1 MDKDVIIQKISSPSE
16 SSFQKAVKYY
26 SVLFA
31 LKGESIPE
39 MQMNILAF
47 TAVRGS
53 ISSGGAK
60 EKFIEMFPTTTKASI
75 GNVVFQLKKKG
86 FLIKRDKK
94 IIVNPSIS
102 LDFKRPLVLRI
113 KLNGKD
119 T

>member
-16 SSFQKAVKYY
+16 SVFQKAVKYY
-26 SVLFA
+26 SVLFT
-31 LKGESIPE
+31 LKGISIPD

-86 FLIKRDKK
+86 YLIKRDKK
-94 IIVNPSIS
+94 IIVNPSIY
-102 LDFKRPLVLRI
+102 LDFKRPIILQI

-119 T
+119 A